1 MEIFDEI
8 TNYFSY
14 LNENYGNLLYATRT
28 DTQSNELSTEE
39 TKIKQ
44 NIISK
49 ESFFEIEEEW
59 IKSQTLNELEQRINS
74 CLKCPLGKTR
84 TKFVFGVGNPKAEI
98 MFIGEAPGADED
110 LQGEPFVGRAGQL
123 LTKILASFNIKRRD
137 VYICNILKCR
147 PPNNRKP
154 FSAEMDKCK
163 PYLLKQIELV
173 SPKLIV
179 ALGATAV
186 EGLFNTP
193 AKMTELRGKVFKFQ
207 DKPVVI
213 TYHPAALLRN
223 PGWESHFRSDIQ
235 FALEMLNNLT
245 NKGT

>member
-8 TNYFSY
+8 TNYLSY
-14 LNENYGNLLYATRT
+14 YNENYGDLLY
-28 DTQSNELSTEE
+28 DTELDS
-39 TKIKQ
+39 Q
-44 NIISK
+44 LRGLS
-49 ESFFEIEEEW
+49 IEESKTQQTINERESLFELQEEW
-59 IKSQTLNELEQRINS
+59 VKSQTLNELEQRINT
-74 CLKCPLGKTR
+74 CMKCPLGKTR
-84 TKFVFGVGNPKAEI
+84 TKFVFGAGNPNAEI

-123 LTKILASFNIKRRD
+123 LTKILASLNIKRKD

-154 FSAEMDKCK
+154 FVTEMDKCK

-173 SPKLIV
+173 SPRLIV

-186 EGLFNTP
+186 EGLFNTTQRM
-193 AKMTELRGKVFKFQ
+193 AELRGKVFRFQ

-223 PGWESHFRSDIQ
+223 PGWESHFRSDLQ
-235 FALEMLNNLT
+235 FALEILNNLT
-245 NKGT
+245 NKNT